1 MDSNQQKGSDVARMI
16 WIVGS
21 PIIFAVG
28 VFVHGHV
35 LIGIKL
41 SDVVIVETSTARK
54 KIIPHN
60 LTVWLTNTSCES
72 ILHQIPDIEIDYID
86 DLMLETLCN
95 ISFNPDIDNLAT
107 IQESTKDRKIKV
119 CWYDDINYGQYFS
132 GIHQIMATV
141 SYIIIPATIFFA
153 GFIIII
159 KSLHESKNWRKRMGT
174 EFMRTKRASDNHA
187 TQITVTLLFVNIV
200 FIITTTPALI
210 YLMGRST
217 WVDENLGMTEEQ
229 EIIWAIVNLMV
240 YINHSI
246 NFILYF
252 LSGQRFR
259 RTVEWVT
266 EARSVLVIS
275 DDSHDICTDT
285 INDEAG
291 ELRFDSQKLSSYSFG
306 NKCSVTVQPQSDFLP
321 QPILVLFYFTKFGLS
336 ETCEYLNVTVQEG
349 LILRKPVQGLPRHLC
364 GHNTSLEDPSQIFTT
379 EASIFTV
386 TFQRQKIASY
396 PRWNFTIKYIAFS
409 LGKCD
414 KAGVYKCTNGHCIAN
429 DYMCSNDVNACGDNG
444 EHMQSCAIHDAVIDT
459 LKIIGEFS
467 WIILVIIGLCVLKG
481 CWKRCREK
489 YRSSRSSCRCNLF
502 EHLSNCRISI
512 RRRLNTFQRSRSS
525 FRARSIRDSF
535 ELRNAQR
542 VRSLHARENGRESS
556 NEDPAS
562 DEQIRDPTS
571 PEIPPPSYD
580 EVVASSDTTTSVP
593 SYEEVMQNKNK
604 YEINV

>member
-28 VFVHGHV
+28 VFGNLMTIFVLTSKRVKTTSTTIFLTFIAVADLFMVTIMLPRWWLIYLFGFDIRHIHNIVCKVQFFANYFCGAYSSCLLAALTIERTICTVKPHRVKTICTLQVAVIVSIALALTLFAVHGHV

-107 IQESTKDRKIKV
+107 IHESTEDRKIKV

-159 KSLHESKNWRKRMGT
+159 KSLHESKKWRKRMGT

-217 WVDENLGMTEEQ
+217 WVDEDLGMTEEQ

-259 RTVEWVT
+259 RTVLETFRCTKSPIDERGTGVSFNNVGIS
-266 EARSVLVIS
+266 SVS
-275 DDSHDICTDT
+275 
-285 INDEAG
+285 
-291 ELRFDSQKLSSYSFG
+291 SSY
-306 NKCSVTVQPQSDFLP
+306 D
-321 QPILVLFYFTKFGLS
+321 LS
-336 ETCEYLNVTVQEG
+336 
-349 LILRKPVQGLPRHLC
+349 
-364 GHNTSLEDPSQIFTT
+364 
-379 EASIFTV
+379 
-386 TFQRQKIASY
+386 
-396 PRWNFTIKYIAFS
+396 
-409 LGKCD
+409 
-414 KAGVYKCTNGHCIAN
+414 
-429 DYMCSNDVNACGDNG
+429 
-444 EHMQSCAIHDAVIDT
+444 
-459 LKIIGEFS
+459 LK
-467 WIILVIIGLCVLKG
+467 
-481 CWKRCREK
+481 
-489 YRSSRSSCRCNLF
+489 
-502 EHLSNCRISI
+502 
-512 RRRLNTFQRSRSS
+512 
-525 FRARSIRDSF
+525 
-535 ELRNAQR
+535 
-542 VRSLHARENGRESS
+542 
-556 NEDPAS
+556 
-562 DEQIRDPTS
+562 
-571 PEIPPPSYD
+571 
-580 EVVASSDTTTSVP
+580 
-593 SYEEVMQNKNK
+593 
-604 YEINV
+604 